1 MITDMLS
8 ELTMQM
14 HGNIHNALKAVTFG
28 PVVVNGRI
36 SFFFVAE

>member
-1 MITDMLS
+1 MLS

-28 PVVVNGRI
+28 PVVNITLVC
-36 SFFFVAE
+36 ETLLLWL